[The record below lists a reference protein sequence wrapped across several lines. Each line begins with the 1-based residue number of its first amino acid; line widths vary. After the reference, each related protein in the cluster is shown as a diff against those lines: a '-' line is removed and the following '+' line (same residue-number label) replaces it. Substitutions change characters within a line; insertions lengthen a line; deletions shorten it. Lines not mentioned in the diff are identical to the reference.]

1 MLTVTKEDVY
11 NFSPCKAATKPLVD
25 SIFKDAESLSA
36 FDVLA
41 CDPLTSEYKLWALLR
56 PELIENGKLEEIRV
70 EFLKMMNQERFIEIS
85 KECPVYQ
92 IIGRVARC
100 YNRDYEETYKVLLV
114 VVENVLA

>member
-11 NFSPCKAATKPLVD
+11 NFSPCEAATKSLVD
-25 SIFKDAESLSA
+25 SIFKDSESLSA

-41 CDPLTSEYKLWALLR
+41 CDLLTSEYKLWSLLR
-56 PELIENGKLEEIRV
+56 PELIENEKLEQIRT

-100 YNRDYEETYKVLLV
+100 YNREHEETYKVLLV
-114 VVENVLA
+114 VVEDIIA